1 MRRAVILAVLAL
13 AAMLA
18 LAACGKEKTV
28 REPDLVATTATGD
41 QAATAGRRQS
51 TTGEAGVRIAVV
63 THGQASS
70 SFWAIVR
77 NGIDQARRQM
87 DVRISYSAPD
97 VYSVPRMRALID
109 RAVASRPDALV
120 VSIPDAQLGGA
131 IRRAVRAGIPVVSI
145 NSGIDLFRRFGVL
158 AHVGQPEDRA
168 GAAAGRRMAAAGVR
182 RALCINHE
190 AGNIGLEQRCDGFT
204 REIRR
209 AGGTV
214 RVVGVDVNDPT
225 TPRRIAGS
233 IDSARADGVLTL
245 NGTAAAAA
253 LEASRMVRPRK
264 VQLGTFDLSP
274 EVLEAVRNGR
284 MRFAIDQQAF
294 LQGYLP
300 IVLLTQRVRYG
311 LFPAEGEVIPTG
323 PSFVTRATA
332 AQAIRLSN
340 RSIR

>member
-1 MRRAVILAVLAL
+1 MRRCALLCVLAALAVV
-13 AAMLA
+13 
-18 LAACGKEKTV
+18 LAACGDEKTV
-28 REPDLVATTATGD
+28 REPDLAAPTATGGSD
-41 QAATAGRRQS
+41 GTSASG
-51 TTGEAGVRIAVV
+51 TTRESGVRIAVV

-97 VYSVPRMRALID
+97 VYSVPRMRSLID
-109 RAVASRPDALV
+109 RAVATHPDALV

-158 AHVGQPEDRA
+158 AHVGQPEERA
-168 GAAAGRRMAAAGVR
+168 GAAAGRRLVAAGVR
-182 RALCINHE
+182 RALCVIHE
-190 AGNIGLEQRCDGFT
+190 EGNIGLEQRCDGFASAM
-204 REIRR
+204 RA
-209 AGGTV
+209 AGGTSR
-214 RVVGVDVNDPT
+214 RVIVDVNDPA
-225 TPRRIAGS
+225 TPRRLAGS
-233 IDSARADGVLTL
+233 IDSAKANGVLTL
-245 NGTAAAAA
+245 NGNAAKQA
-253 LEASRMVRPRK
+253 LEARRLVRPRK

-274 EVLEAVRNGR
+274 EVLEAVRAGQ
-284 MRFAIDQQAF
+284 MRFAVDQQAF

-323 PSFVTRATA
+323 PSFVTKATA
-332 AQAIRLSN
+332 AQAIRLSS